1 LNLKKLILAGEG
13 FDIDFKKTIT
23 FHHKIAKTMVA
34 FANNKGGKI
43 LIGVMDDG
51 SIKGV
56 KNEEEERFMLLKA
69 GTHFCKPQII
79 PKFSEYIVDGQLV
92 LVAEIEESD
101 VKPHYALDDADKWWV
116 YIRVKDQCVLASKI
130 VIDVLQKTNQKEP
143 VIINFTEKEK
153 ALLAFLEVN
162 EKITLREY
170 CDLIKCHRRQGS
182 KILVNLILSGIIRVH
197 YSDKTEYYTAA

>member
-13 FDIDFKKTIT
+13 VDLDFKKTIT
-23 FHHKIAKTMVA
+23 YNHKIAKTMVA

-43 LIGVMDDG
+43 LIGIMDDG
-51 SIKGV
+51 TVKGV

-69 GTHFCKPQII
+69 GTHFCRPQII
-79 PKFSEYIVDGQLV
+79 PKFTEHTLDGHLV
-92 LVAEIEESD
+92 LVAEIEASD
-101 VKPHYALDDADKWWV
+101 VKPHYSLDDQDKWWV
-116 YIRVKDQCVLASKI
+116 YVRVKDKCVLASKI
-130 VIDVLQKTNQKEP
+130 VIDVLQKAKSIEP
-143 VIINFTEKEK
+143 VIINFSEKEK
-153 ALLAFLEVN
+153 ALLEYLQAN
-162 EKITLREY
+162 EKITLMAF

>member
-1 LNLKKLILAGEG
+1 
-13 FDIDFKKTIT
+13 
-23 FHHKIAKTMVA
+23 MVA

-51 SIKGV
+51 TVKGV

-69 GTHFCKPQII
+69 GTHFCRPQII
-79 PKFSEYIVDGQLV
+79 PKFTEHIVDGHLV
-92 LVAEIEESD
+92 LVAEIEASD
-101 VKPHYALDDADKWWV
+101 VKPHYALDDQDKWWV
-116 YIRVKDQCVLASKI
+116 YVRVKDKCVLASKI
-130 VIDVLQKTNQKEP
+130 VIDVLQKAKSIEP
-143 VIINFTEKEK
+143 VIINFSEKEK
-153 ALLAFLEVN
+153 TLLEYLQAN
-162 EKITLREY
+162 EKITLMAF